1 MGSPPLTTGTARPDT
16 LGTVQSDLEQIL
28 IDRDRIARRIA
39 EMADQIT
46 SDLEDLQQ
54 EDDIVLVS
62 VLTGSII
69 FLADLIR
76 RLPQKLRIDL
86 VTVNSYPGTSTES
99 RGAQIVGAIPGNLE

>member
-1 MGSPPLTTGTARPDT
+1 MGSPPLVSGTDQPHT
-16 LGTVQSDLEQIL
+16 LGTVQSDLKQIL

-39 EMADQIT
+39 EMAAQIN

-54 EDDIVLVS
+54 EGDIVLVS

-76 RLPQKLRIDL
+76 RLPQKLRMDL
-86 VTVNSYPGTSTES
+86 VTVNSYPGTST
-99 RGAQIVGAIPGNLE
+99 